1 MNQPRRSGTVFIY
14 PYSPVTGK
22 TYEMR
27 CTGQRVVTCTG
38 GDNAVVY
45 LY

>member
-1 MNQPRRSGTVFIY
+1 MVIY

-22 TYEMR
+22 TYQMTCSGR
-27 CTGQRVVTCTG
+27 GVVTCTG

-45 LY
+45 IY